1 MTLTRQ
7 KLAMA
12 GVVGVVLALSGCGS
26 GGEEAMPETA
36 PETATGSLEQ
46 LASEVN
52 CRPDI
57 QTDAAEIRQA
67 ICENGDG
74 KFILATFATD
84 QGQRAWLDAAQ
95 DYGGHYLVGAKWVAV
110 GETKV
115 VTALRGQLGGTMEE
129 GLAHHGSSGGGGGE
143 THPGQGG

>member
-1 MTLTRQ
+1 MRLTRK

-12 GVVGVVLALSGCGS
+12 GVVGVLALSGCGS

-36 PETATGSLEQ
+36 TGSLEQ

-52 CRPDI
+52 CQPDI

-74 KFILATFATD
+74 RFILATFATD
-84 QGQRAWLDAAQ
+84 HGQREWLDLAR

-129 GLAHHGSSGGGGGE
+129 GLSHHSGSSGGGGEE
-143 THPGQGG
+143 THPGHDG

>member
-12 GVVGVVLALSGCGS
+12 GVVGVLALSGCGS

-36 PETATGSLEQ
+36 TGSLEQ

-52 CRPDI
+52 CAPEF
-57 QTDAAEIRQA
+57 QTDEAEIRQA

-74 KFILATFATD
+74 RFILATFATD

>member
-12 GVVGVVLALSGCGS
+12 GVVGVLALSGCGS
-26 GGEEAMPETA
+26 GGEGAM

-52 CRPDI
+52 CQPDI

-67 ICENGDG
+67 ICDKGDG
-74 KFILATFATD
+74 RFILATFATD

-129 GLAHHGSSGGGGGE
+129 GLAHHGSSGGGGEE
-143 THPGQGG
+143 THPGKGG

>member
-1 MTLTRQ
+1 
-7 KLAMA
+7 MA
-12 GVVGVVLALSGCGS
+12 GVVGVLALSGCGS

-36 PETATGSLEQ
+36 TGSLEQ

-52 CRPDI
+52 CAPEF
-57 QTDAAEIRQA
+57 QTDEAEIRQA

-74 KFILATFATD
+74 RFILATFATD
-84 QGQRAWLDAAQ
+84 QGQRVWLDAAQ
-95 DYGGHYLVGAKWVAV
+95 DYGGHYLVGVKWVAV

-129 GLAHHGSSGGGGGE
+129 GLAHHGSGGGGGE

>member
-1 MTLTRQ
+1 MTLTRR

-12 GVVGVVLALSGCGS
+12 GVVGLLALSGCGS

-36 PETATGSLEQ
+36 TGSLEQ

-52 CRPDI
+52 CAPEF
-57 QTDAAEIRQA
+57 QTDEAEIRQA

-74 KFILATFATD
+74 RFILATFATD

-129 GLAHHGSSGGGGGE
+129 GLAHHGSSGGGGEE

>member
-1 MTLTRQ
+1 MMLTRQ
-7 KLAMA
+7 NLAMA
-12 GVVGVVLALSGCGS
+12 GVVGVLALSGCGS

-36 PETATGSLEQ
+36 TGSLEQ

-52 CRPDI
+52 CAPEF
-57 QTDAAEIRQA
+57 QTDEAEIRQA

-74 KFILATFATD
+74 RFILATFATD
-84 QGQRAWLDAAQ
+84 QGQRVWLDAAQ
-95 DYGGHYLVGAKWVAV
+95 DYGGHYLVGVKWVAV

>member
-12 GVVGVVLALSGCGS
+12 GVVGVLALSGCGS

-36 PETATGSLEQ
+36 TGSLEQ

-52 CRPDI
+52 CAPEF
-57 QTDAAEIRQA
+57 QTDEAEIRQA

-74 KFILATFATD
+74 RFILATFATD

-129 GLAHHGSSGGGGGE
+129 GLTHHGSSGGGGGE

>member
-1 MTLTRQ
+1 MTLTRR

-12 GVVGVVLALSGCGS
+12 GVVGVLALSGCGS

-36 PETATGSLEQ
+36 TGSLEQ
-46 LASEVN
+46 LASAVN
-52 CRPDI
+52 CAPEF
-57 QTDAAEIRQA
+57 QTDEAEIRQA
-67 ICENGDG
+67 ICENVDG
-74 KFILATFATD
+74 RFILATFATD
-84 QGQRAWLDAAQ
+84 QGQRVWLDLAK

-110 GETKV
+110 GETNV

-129 GLAHHGSSGGGGGE
+129 GLAHHGSSGGGGEE

>member
-1 MTLTRQ
+1 M
-7 KLAMA
+7 
-12 GVVGVVLALSGCGS
+12 
-26 GGEEAMPETA
+26 

-46 LASEVN
+46 LASAVN
-52 CRPDI
+52 CAPEF
-57 QTDAAEIRQA
+57 QTDEAEIRQA

-74 KFILATFATD
+74 RFILATFATD
-84 QGQRAWLDAAQ
+84 QGQRMWLDAAQ

-129 GLAHHGSSGGGGGE
+129 GLAHHGSSGGGGE
-143 THPGQGG
+143 EMHPGRGG